1 MAYIAPIFKDR
12 VAIGDDKYLMSN
24 TGDGKISLSSVP
36 DEVLENGTDVN
47 KSLLQPIVDALQILN
62 TDILPNYALTYWKRR
77 LIGGSYYP
85 VESSAWEGNNYE
97 DYIGPCM
104 YFIRIQSGLDQ
115 YEDLS
120 TNYNYAT
127 VQYSQSIT
135 VDPSNGVISLVN
147 PSTMSISGS
156 IDNGGSLNTSPNYIL
171 VYNTLRGKYIKGI
184 RPNVNAIFHLPTN
197 LLVSTDQDSYMG
209 GYLWYLAISS
219 VQANNSSIKV
229 ISSKY
234 TTEYGEW
241 EIVSSDNPNQ
251 YPDTS
256 TANGYQW
263 IKLGRID
270 EYVINVLSQLDT
282 RLDALESLS
291 AGI

>member
-12 VAIGDDKYLMSN
+12 VAIGDDKYIMSDIGN
-24 TGDGKISLSSVP
+24 GKISLSSAP
-36 DEVLENGTDVN
+36 DEVLANGTDVN

-85 VESSAWEGNNYE
+85 IESSAWVGNNYE
-97 DYIGPCM
+97 DYIGQYM

-115 YEDLS
+115 YENLS

-156 IDNGGSLNTSPNYIL
+156 IDSGGSLNTSPNYIL
-171 VYNTLRGKYIKGI
+171 VSNTLSGKYIKGI
-184 RPNVNAIFHLPTN
+184 RPNVNAIFYLPTR
-197 LLVSTDQDSYMG
+197 LLVSTDEGSYMG
-209 GYLWYLAISS
+209 GRLWYLGIPIN
-219 VQANNSSIKV
+219 QANNDSIKV

-241 EIVSSDNPNQ
+241 EIVSSDNPTQ

-270 EYVINVLSQLDT
+270 EYVIDVLSQLDT